1 MLRLVVVLKT
11 LLEVAGMALIGQG
24 VLYLLAGGG
33 REQNFFYRVLKLVGS
48 PAVYVTRLITP
59 RRLVADAHITLGAF
73 FLVAG
78 LWLALSLVKVE
89 LCRANPEQ
97 PVCAER
103 LAPARQADQPR

>member
-1 MLRLVVVLKT
+1 MLILVVVLKT

-24 VLYLLAGGG
+24 VLYLLAGG
-33 REQNFFYRVLKLVGS
+33 
-48 PAVYVTRLITP
+48 VYVTRLITP